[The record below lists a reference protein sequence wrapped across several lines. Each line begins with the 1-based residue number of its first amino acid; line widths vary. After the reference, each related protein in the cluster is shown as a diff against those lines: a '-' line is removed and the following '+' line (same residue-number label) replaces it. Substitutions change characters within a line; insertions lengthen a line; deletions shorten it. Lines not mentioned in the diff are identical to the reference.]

1 MATEK
6 KQQPEQTVE
15 QMRAAITALT
25 GKLCVSK
32 NPVHLKRRLADL
44 VQIQQDGRHAAETT
58 TVMSVSMHGK
68 AKAATKRMSEG
79 MPGGVSELVR
89 EALRQ
94 YALNNGYK
102 NEASNF
108 EVE

>member
-1 MATEK
+1 MAPDK
-6 KQQPEQTVE
+6 NKPEMNIE

-25 GKLCVSK
+25 GKVCVSK
-32 NPVHLKRRLADL
+32 NETHLRRRLADL
-44 VQIQQDGRHAAETT
+44 VQIQTAGRHAAETT

-68 AKAATKRMSEG
+68 AKAAAKRMAAG
-79 MPGGVSELVR
+79 LPGGVSELVR
-89 EALRQ
+89 DALRLW
-94 YALNNGYK
+94 ALNNGHK